1 MPDNTFFLN
10 VSNNNLTTLE
20 GLNRHETLVRLYAD
34 NNQISNLLGLE
45 GTAFKED
52 FEVLSLRNNKLKQI
66 PIYLLTK
73 TLDKSPRGKALF
85 FAGNKLNCDCNSAK
99 ELRLWLLGHQNSIK
113 DYDMIMCEN
122 MPENVTQLSEAK
134 LCQSK
139 HDAMD
144 YIFYLIGLEVLLLLA
159 LIFKV
164 SYDYY
169 VFKTQSYLPW
179 PANKMPKLPC
189 DWLCE
194 SG

>member
-1 MPDNTFFLN
+1 M
-10 VSNNNLTTLE
+10 
-20 GLNRHETLVRLYAD
+20 
-34 NNQISNLLGLE
+34 E
-45 GTAFKED
+45 GTEFKD
-52 FEVLSLRNNKLKQI
+52 NFEVLSLRGNKLKQI

-73 TLDKSPRGKALF
+73 TLERNPRGIALNL
-85 FAGNKLNCDCNSAK
+85 ARNKLNCDCNTAT
-99 ELRLWLLGHQNSIK
+99 ELRLWLLGHKSSVK
-113 DYDMIMCEN
+113 DYDEVECDN
-122 MPENVTQLSEAK
+122 LPEKVIQLQETK

-144 YIFYLIGLEVLLLLA
+144 YIFYLIAAEVLLLLA
-159 LIFKV
+159 LILKV

-194 SG
+194 S

>member
-1 MPDNTFFLN
+1 MR
-10 VSNNNLTTLE
+10 
-20 GLNRHETLVRLYAD
+20 GLNLHEDLNELIAD
-34 NNQISNLLGLE
+34 HNQISSLLDLE

-52 FEVLSLRNNKLKQI
+52 FRLLSLRGNKLKQI
-66 PIYLLTK
+66 PMYLLTN
-73 TLDKSPRGKALF
+73 TLDKDPGLKGLF
-85 FAGNKLNCDCNSAK
+85 FEGNKLNCDCNSAT
-99 ELRLWLLGHQNSIK
+99 ELKLWLLGHQSSVK
-113 DYDMIMCEN
+113 DYDRIGCEN
-122 MPENVTQLSEAK
+122 LPDTVIHLQEAK

-144 YIFYLIGLEVLLLLA
+144 YILYLIAAEVLLLLA
-159 LIFKV
+159 LILKV

-194 SG
+194 T

>member
-1 MPDNTFFLN
+1 M
-10 VSNNNLTTLE
+10 
-20 GLNRHETLVRLYAD
+20 LYAD
-34 NNQISNLLGLE
+34 NNPISSLLDLE
-45 GTAFKED
+45 GTGFKDD
-52 FEVLSLRNNKLKQI
+52 FTLLSLKNNKLKQI

-73 TLDKSPRGKALF
+73 TLDKSPMGKVLY
-85 FAGNKLNCDCNSAK
+85 FAGNELNCDCNSAT
-99 ELRLWLLGHQNSIK
+99 ELRIWLLSHQNSVK
-113 DYDMIMCEN
+113 DYDLIKCEN
-122 MPENVTQLSEAK
+122 LPDTVIHLQESK

-144 YIFYLIGLEVLLLLA
+144 YIFYLIAAEVLLLLA
-159 LIFKV
+159 LILKV

-194 SG
+194 S